1 VILAGD
7 IGGTN
12 ARLACFALADHCLTT
27 VVEKEYPSREHASL
41 EEIVSAF
48 VETHRVAIDRAC
60 FGIAGPV
67 EEGRVVTPNLPWVVD
82 GAKLA
87 NRLGIKAVSLI
98 NDLEANTY
106 GIAALEPDD
115 LAVLNAGSPDPAG
128 SLAVISAGTGL
139 GEAGTYWDGKMHR
152 PVPCEGGHSDFAPR
166 NALEIELL
174 EYLLK
179 QYEYEHVSCERVL
192 SGGGL
197 VNIYQFLRDTGRGT
211 EPTWLAEEMR
221 EGDPAAAISKAAL
234 EGRSP
239 LATQALDLFVTL
251 YGAEAGN
258 LALKFK
264 ATGGVYVGG
273 GIAPKIIQKLKE
285 PPFMR
290 AFVEKGRLRPLLEA
304 VPVKVILNDRTALL
318 GAARCALLTSWP
330 GLCS

>member
-1 VILAGD
+1 MILAGD

-12 ARLACFALADHCLTT
+12 ARLACFAFADHHLTT
-27 VVEKEYPSREHASL
+27 VLEKEYPSREHASL

-48 VETHRVAIDRAC
+48 VQTHRVSIDRAC

-82 GAKLA
+82 QAKLA
-87 NRLGIKAVSLI
+87 NRLGLKDVALI
-98 NDLEANTY
+98 NDLVANTY
-106 GIAALEPDD
+106 GIAALEPGD
-115 LAVLNAGSPDPAG
+115 LEVLNAGSPDPAG

-179 QYEYEHVSCERVL
+179 QYDHVSCERVL
-192 SGGGL
+192 SGAGL
-197 VNIYQFLRDTGRGT
+197 VNVYNFLRDTGRGE
-211 EPTWLAEEMR
+211 EPAWLAEEMR

-234 EGRSP
+234 DGRST
-239 LATQALDLFVTL
+239 LAAQALDLFVTV

-273 GIAPKIIQKLKE
+273 GIAPKIVQKLKE
-285 PPFMR
+285 PLFMR
-290 AFVEKGRLRPLLEA
+290 AFVDKGRMRPLLEA
-304 VPVKVILNDRTALL
+304 MPVKVILNDRTALL
-318 GAARCALLTSWP
+318 GAARCALLNQD
-330 GLCS
+330 GA

>member
-12 ARLACFALADHCLTT
+12 ARLACFALTDHHLTT
-27 VVEKEYPSREHASL
+27 VLEKEYPSREHTSL
-41 EEIVSAF
+41 EEIVCAF
-48 VETHRVAIDRAC
+48 VATNQVGIDRAC

-67 EEGRVVTPNLPWVVD
+67 EDGRVVTPNLPWVVD
-82 GAKLA
+82 GTKLA
-87 NRLGIKAVSLI
+87 TCLGVNAVSLI

-106 GIAALEPDD
+106 GIAALEPAD
-115 LAVLNAGSPDPAG
+115 LEILNAGSADPSG

-166 NALEIELL
+166 NALEIALL
-174 EYLLK
+174 EFLLQ
-179 QYEYEHVSCERVL
+179 QYDHVSCERVL
-192 SGGGL
+192 SGAGL
-197 VNIYQFLRDTGRGT
+197 VNIYNFLRDTGRGE
-211 EPTWLAEEMR
+211 EPAWLAAEMS
-221 EGDPAAAISKAAL
+221 EGDAAAAISKAAL
-234 EGRSP
+234 DGLSP
-239 LATQALDLFVTL
+239 LALLALDLFVTL

-285 PPFMR
+285 PLFMQ
-290 AFVEKGRLRPLLEA
+290 AFVDKGRMRPLLEA

-318 GAARCALLTSWP
+318 GAARCAMLSGDRLA
-330 GLCS
+330 G